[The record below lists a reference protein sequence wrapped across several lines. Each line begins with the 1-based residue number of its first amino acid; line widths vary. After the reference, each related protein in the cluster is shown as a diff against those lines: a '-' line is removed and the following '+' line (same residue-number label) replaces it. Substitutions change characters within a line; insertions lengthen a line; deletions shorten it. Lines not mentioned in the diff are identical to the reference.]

1 MIHFGGFSEQT
12 TSDGIC
18 FVVCDALCAS
28 GVADHLF
35 STRCGGVSTGAY
47 ASMNL
52 TTSTGDAP
60 GVVAENLR
68 RLLPLIGADG
78 ERVCRTHQIH
88 EDQILPVGAENAA
101 LFVENPPACD
111 GLMTDE
117 SGIVLMGQ
125 FADCVPILLCDP
137 VRRVCAVVHAG
148 WRGTV
153 RRIAERAADAMRV
166 RYGCHPADCMAA
178 VGPSI
183 GPCCFLTHDDVAAA
197 VRALDGVP
205 PDEVMT
211 PAPDGRMHVDL
222 KRINAQLLN
231 CAGIG
236 KVFVST
242 ACTCCTPER
251 YFSHRRD
258 GRARGGMAALI
269 RLRRQDD

>member
-1 MIHFGGFSEQT
+1 MIHFGGFSERSA
-12 TSDGIC
+12 SDGVHV
-18 FVVCDALCAS
+18 VVCDALC
-28 GVADHLF
+28 GCEHLF

-60 GVVAENLR
+60 EAVEENLR
-68 RLLPLIGADG
+68 RLLPLIGAEG
-78 ERVCRTHQIH
+78 MKVCRTHQIH
-88 EDQILPVGAENAA
+88 EDQVLSVGAENAQR
-101 LFVENPPACD
+101 FVEAPPACD
-111 GLMTDE
+111 GLVTAE

-153 RRIAERAADAMRV
+153 RCIAERAADAMHT
-166 RYGCHPADCMAA
+166 RYGCRLADCVAA

-183 GPCCFLTHDDVAAA
+183 GPCCFLTHDDVASA

-205 PDEVMT
+205 SEDVMT
-211 PAPDGRMHVDL
+211 PSPDGRMHVDL
-222 KRINAQLLN
+222 KRINALLLHR
-231 CAGIG
+231 AGIG
-236 KVFVST
+236 EIYVST

-269 RLRRQDD
+269 RLHRQNG